1 MDENKEFESG
11 FSTEDVPISDGFW
24 TYMENYWHH
33 NREFPESTEVSLKKK
48 ADLIGG
54 KVPASQLPSY
64 VDDVLEFE
72 TVENLPRPGEKGKIY
87 LITNDNSQFRWSGSE
102 YIQLNSDVYFMT
114 LNSDQNVTGK
124 KYFITSG
131 GSTDQNNKLIVA
143 SFDHSLPGM
152 TFHKS
157 DFGSGNINFS
167 EDGFN
172 FVNAQ
177 SSDYVNSNAK
187 GFKKSNSNDDYFL
200 TGGGGHINKHTKEDS
215 YFHSGRNFA
224 EGTLIK
230 TTVDYSVDYGH
241 QFLLEMKGNMYSGNL
256 PLEMKVQG
264 YIYFGKIIS
273 ERGYS
278 TYPDLKVITA
288 MNLDGKLC
296 FWFPRLGYWQG
307 FSVKVTIGYGG
318 PDNGINKVI
327 AIEDSPDPIG
337 TKRVEIYID
346 TLATQEWTNSKP
358 SNNITAENISNWNDT
373 FDNQHNNVTLTDDQQ
388 ISGKKNFKR
397 EIDFSSGSSQI
408 FNAGE
413 PFWEQR
419 SLLKRSWDGTLGGDY
434 IELNVPGNAAN
445 SAQLRLSANNNAYL
459 SGNYFGE
466 GFAKNA
472 SSDNYVLTGGGGH
485 KLISDFATLSGN
497 QTFTGSNTFTQ
508 SPVIPSGT
516 QDNHAIN
523 LEQFRKYNPYKTKR
537 TYFLEFDFDGT
548 VIEKLYL
555 PNGSTSDVDLKFGT
569 QYQNYNTTGLL
580 EFKISYGASG
590 NWIYRQAIQCV
601 ANIGY
606 IYELIFVEEVLYYD
620 ATKNQPYINIHKKL
634 PATNRIFIEA
644 TVRSYANHLDDN
656 SVFIANDT
664 TGTVLISTNEDY
676 HWEKYDVDFRGIL
689 DNDTRNFSFLGD
701 NGNIAKK
708 INAGG
713 LLVSNL
719 YQDEGNVPTNG
730 IWSKGIIKTV
740 AKIVATHNGSTSG
753 QNLGSGGIGNTLE
766 LRNYD
771 LYGTNFWT
779 NDNGWG
785 FIQQQRFDGN
795 PVAYDLRLQPLGGA
809 LLYGTNEVA
818 TVNQLPNMSNYIPT
832 SHPVYG
838 ITSTN
843 IYNWSGYLKNTY
855 NMLIQPNQIGDNEMQ
870 FGFGSWNNNNNSP
883 FADYLHFGGY
893 SDSSGGNQNLIMFN
907 KQGFGLRQWQ
917 GTKGSPANYV
927 SFVDYWHTG
936 NFNPDSKV
944 SAGNST
950 YGLEWDGLQTY
961 LRRNANLEG
970 FLYHSGNFNPA
981 NYLTIDTPQTIVG
994 DKTFSAITKAKFLN
1008 TVDAQKGIT
1017 KTIGNGYGNLNRR
1030 TNPTEYSFWGNTTG
1044 AIVIILPS
1052 QFTYQD
1058 NFEIDIVDTQWAN
1071 LHQKLQINTYGSL
1084 AYSKALLSN
1093 NTGAVDAVSRLRIG
1107 KLADNR
1113 SCLIINDVDKV
1124 WSYPQMVVNQYEGG
1138 SLLMAT
1144 GDWTTQLMTDL
1155 SSITIQQEVTITKA
1169 VNSTHTHSF
1178 ASLTSKPT
1186 TLAGYGITDSV
1197 STSHAANSVSASLMN
1212 NWNTAYNWGNHA
1224 TAGYAAQAWVSSN
1237 FPNQTLSAND
1247 ETNLGQ
1253 TVTLTNGNSVQITNN
1268 FVGSRDGSR
1277 NPDDI
1282 NPAEN
1287 SHRARFDFAHA
1298 SSVKGSGNYAGIMTY
1313 SPWDGTSA
1321 STGDSSYQLAF
1332 ANQTGINGK
1341 GVPMLKLRKGID
1353 DKWSSDWYKM
1363 WSDGDF
1369 SQDDINKWN
1378 DLVSNAATHA
1388 WASANFLS
1396 KSGGTVEGKIK
1407 INPGTGVTGN
1417 SPIAGNANPASLLL
1431 SGDNGLWGTAFGHN
1445 SNTGDLWLQPQ
1456 RFDGGSQLYNINL
1469 APLGGTVTVN
1479 NQPVATRS
1487 WVQSQNYAPYEFVES
1502 KINELKGEIVDPS
1515 AFAIRNEFTTV
1526 IITDKYSGNPLELI
1540 EELIPGSYISIIN
1553 LSKKAIELS
1562 RDGET
1567 IDRIFEFETSEYY
1580 ITKDENRLIKKG
1592 TFKSAQL
1599 LI

>member
-102 YIQLNSDVYFMT
+102 YIQLNSDEFLMT
-114 LNSDQNVTGK
+114 TNTVQNVTNRKFFYTQGANWADNSL
-124 KYFITSG
+124 ITYANTPVNPS
-131 GSTDQNNKLIVA
+131 
-143 SFDHSLPGM
+143 M
-152 TFHKS
+152 TFYKEGANIGQLGFDGGGFHFVNGDWIGYFPVKAGGYIVDGSDNNHIVLAGGGTQVKS
-157 DFGSGNINFS
+157 DFALSTQLNDYATLNTDQTLIGKKIFKVGYTNYDPDGLFSSDARPLSVSTPGNNSILLGYKDYGSGQYYSRI
-167 EDGFN
+167 
-172 FVNAQ
+172 
-177 SSDYVNSNAK
+177 
-187 GFKKSNSNDDYFL
+187 GFKNIPGQTNWSVGALGNDFVIGVDNDQLETFK
-200 TGGGGHINKHTKEDS
+200 IRP
-215 YFHSGRNFA
+215 SGA
-224 EGTLIK
+224 T
-230 TTVDYSVDYGH
+230 S
-241 QFLLEMKGNMYSGNL
+241 
-256 PLEMKVQG
+256 
-264 YIYFGKIIS
+264 KI
-273 ERGYS
+273 
-278 TYPDLKVITA
+278 
-288 MNLDGKLC
+288 
-296 FWFPRLGYWQG
+296 Q
-307 FSVKVTIGYGG
+307 
-318 PDNGINKVI
+318 
-327 AIEDSPDPIG
+327 
-337 TKRVEIYID
+337 
-346 TLATQEWTNSKP
+346 
-358 SNNITAENISNWNDT
+358 
-373 FDNQHNNVTLTDDQQ
+373 
-388 ISGKKNFKR
+388 
-397 EIDFSSGSSQI
+397 
-408 FNAGE
+408 
-413 PFWEQR
+413 
-419 SLLKRSWDGTLGGDY
+419 
-434 IELNVPGNAAN
+434 
-445 SAQLRLSANNNAYL
+445 
-459 SGNYFGE
+459 
-466 GFAKNA
+466 
-472 SSDNYVLTGGGGH
+472 
-485 KLISDFATLSGN
+485 N
-497 QTFTGSNTFTQ
+497 QTQVF
-508 SPVIPSGT
+508 
-516 QDNHAIN
+516 
-523 LEQFRKYNPYKTKR
+523 
-537 TYFLEFDFDGT
+537 
-548 VIEKLYL
+548 EKVYQGAY
-555 PNGSTSDVDLKFGT
+555 PNGSPITGMLVLKIPQASPDQVMFSIDINIYGYESSYIGKINVSFYKYVSGLIIPNGAKCIFNVTENFPTNVARVGIGSDGFVSILLGQPDTFWNSYFSFEVARVQTHFINYT
-569 QYQNYNTTGLL
+569 QDWSQGWTHAIETDINQ
-580 EFKISYGASG
+580 YGP
-590 NWIYRQAIQCV
+590 
-601 ANIGY
+601 NI
-606 IYELIFVEEVLYYD
+606 ITLPTDVV
-620 ATKNQPYINIHKKL
+620 ATKGWVVNNLNTQLKNYVTQSAL
-634 PATNRIFIEA
+634 
-644 TVRSYANHLDDN
+644 N
-656 SVFIANDT
+656 SQLNA
-664 TGTVLISTNEDY
+664 
-676 HWEKYDVDFRGIL
+676 KVDAIRG
-689 DNDTRNFSFLGD
+689 
-701 NGNIAKK
+701 
-708 INAGG
+708 
-713 LLVSNL
+713 
-719 YQDEGNVPTNG
+719 DEGNNINNFDSLVNKTQIGSIYTPADGNRWWHLINIRHRNG
-730 IWSKGIIKTV
+730 EQDG
-740 AKIVATHNGSTSG
+740 A
-753 QNLGSGGIGNTLE
+753 
-766 LRNYD
+766 
-771 LYGTNFWT
+771 
-779 NDNGWG
+779 GWG
-785 FIQQQRFDGN
+785 
-795 PVAYDLRLQPLGGA
+795 
-809 LLYGTNEVA
+809 
-818 TVNQLPNMSNYIPT
+818 S
-832 SHPVYG
+832 
-838 ITSTN
+838 
-843 IYNWSGYLKNTY
+843 
-855 NMLIQPNQIGDNEMQ
+855 QIRIDMNG
-870 FGFGSWNNNNNSP
+870 
-883 FADYLHFGGY
+883 
-893 SDSSGGNQNLIMFN
+893 DSSDFQF
-907 KQGFGLRQWQ
+907 RQM
-917 GTKGSPANYV
+917 KGSAWLPWY
-927 SFVDYWHTG
+927 T
-936 NFNPDSKV
+936 
-944 SAGNST
+944 
-950 YGLEWDGLQTY
+950 
-961 LRRNANLEG
+961 
-970 FLYHSGNFNPA
+970 LYHSGNFNPA
-981 NYLTIDTPQTIVG
+981 NYLTIETPQTIVG

-1030 TNPTEYSFWGNTTG
+1030 TNPTEYSFWGNPTG

-1052 QFTYQD
+1052 QFIYQN
-1058 NFEIDIVDTQWAN
+1058 NFDIDIVDTQWAN

-1237 FPNQTLSAND
+1237 FPNQALSAND

-1287 SHRARFDFAHA
+1287 GHRARFDFAHA

-1502 KINELKGEIVDPS
+1502 KINELKGEIVDPP

-1540 EELIPGSYISIIN
+1540 EELIPESYISIIN

-1580 ITKDENRLIKKG
+1580 ITKDENRLVKKG
-1592 TFKSAQL
+1592 TYKSAQL